1 MSEPLSPAPA
11 CVLLVDDDPDDRAL
25 IARELRGAF
34 PGVRIV
40 EATDEGSLERGLD
53 ATDIDVVVTDYAMS
67 WTDGL
72 EVLRRVRGRF
82 PFLPVVM
89 FTGSGN
95 EEVAVQGLKEG
106 LDDYVLKGHLVRLPL
121 AIVGVMAQAVQR
133 AQLQAAER
141 ALRESE
147 ERFRE
152 LAVNAIDVICRYR
165 VAEPRG
171 FEYVSPSVT
180 EMTGYT
186 PEEHYVDPDL
196 WARIVHPEDRHVME
210 AILRGEGP
218 PSARMR
224 WIRKD
229 GRVIWTDSRMRVIR
243 DEQGRLVV
251 IESITREVTDLVLA
265 EQDLEEQARTLGR
278 LAEERLRLARRLVR
292 AQEEERQRVALE
304 IHDGI
309 GQILT
314 SVSLFASDLDQ
325 VVPEEHRERA
335 VRVQELIQRAIAES
349 RALVWS
355 LRPPD
360 LERLGLVPAIE
371 HLAENLRSRGA
382 AAIHILD
389 ETGGRRAPEEVETV
403 AFRIVQEA
411 LNNAV
416 KHAKA
421 SQISVIVGTRDGRLS
436 VVVEDDGRGFDVEQ
450 VDRAELELAGGFG
463 LRGMRERAELIGGVL
478 AIDSTKGVGTTIR
491 LEVPV
496 G

>member
-1 MSEPLSPAPA
+1 MGEPLSPAPA
-11 CVLLVDDDPDDRAL
+11 CILLVDDDPDDRAL
-25 IARELRGAF
+25 IARELRAAF

-40 EATDEGSLERGLD
+40 EATDEASLERALD

-72 EVLRRVRGRF
+72 EVFRRVRGRF

-106 LDDYVLKGHLVRLPL
+106 IDDYVLKGHLVRLPL
-121 AIVGVMAQAVQR
+121 AIVGAMAQAMQR
-133 AQLQAAER
+133 ARLQAAEQ

-152 LAVNAIDVICRYR
+152 LAENAIDVICRYR

-186 PEEHYVDPDL
+186 PEEHYLDPDVR
-196 WARIVHPEDRHVME
+196 ARIVHPEDRHVME

-243 DEQGRLVV
+243 DEQGRPVV

-265 EQDLEEQARTLGR
+265 EQDLEEQARKLGR

-389 ETGGRRAPEEVETV
+389 ETGGRRVPEEVETV

>member
-1 MSEPLSPAPA
+1 MPETDGLVPHR
-11 CVLLVDDDPDDRAL
+11 VLLVDDDPDDREL
-25 IARELRGAF
+25 IRRELTRAF
-34 PGVRIV
+34 PGVGIV
-40 EATDEGSLERGLD
+40 EVTDERSLAEAL
-53 ATDIDVVVTDYAMS
+53 ATADLDVVITDYAMR

-72 EVLRRVRGRF
+72 TVFRRIREAMPHV
-82 PFLPVVM
+82 PVVM
-89 FTGSGN
+89 FTGTGN
-95 EEVAVQGLKEG
+95 EEVAVEGLKAGIE
-106 LDDYVLKGHLVRLPL
+106 DYVLKGHLVRLP
-121 AIVGVMAQAVQR
+121 MAVSGAMSRALQR
-133 AQLQAAER
+133 LELQAAEQ

-152 LAVNAIDVICRYR
+152 LAENAIDVICRYR

-186 PEEHYVDPDL
+186 PEEHYADPDL
-196 WARIVHPEDRHVME
+196 RARIVHPEDRHVVE

-218 PSARMR
+218 RSARMR

-229 GRVIWTDSRMRVIR
+229 GRVIWIDSRMRVIR
-243 DEQGRLVV
+243 DEQGRPVV
-251 IESITREVTDLVLA
+251 IESITRDVTDLVLA
-265 EQDLEEQARTLGR
+265 EQDLEAQARKLGR

-325 VVPEEHRERA
+325 VVPEEHRERVA
-335 VRVQELIQRAIAES
+335 RVLELIQRAIAES

-371 HLAENLRSRGA
+371 HLAENLRGRGEA
-382 AAIHILD
+382 TIHVLD
-389 ETGGRRAPEEVETV
+389 ETGGRRVPEEVETV

-450 VDRAELELAGGFG
+450 VDHAELELAGGFG

>member
-1 MSEPLSPAPA
+1 MPEAEALMPHR
-11 CVLLVDDDPDDRAL
+11 VLLVDDDLDDREL
-25 IARELRGAF
+25 IRRELTRAF
-34 PGVRIV
+34 PGVEIV
-40 EATDEGSLERGLD
+40 EVADERSLVEALAGKDLD
-53 ATDIDVVVTDYAMS
+53 VAITDYAMG

-72 EVLRRVRGRF
+72 AVFRRIREAM
-82 PFLPVVM
+82 PYLPVVM
-89 FTGSGN
+89 FTGTGN
-95 EEVAVQGLKEG
+95 EEVAVEGLKAGIE
-106 LDDYVLKGHLVRLPL
+106 DYVLKGHLVRLPT
-121 AIVGVMAQAVQR
+121 AVSGAMARALQR
-133 AQLQAAER
+133 LELQAAEQ

-152 LAVNAIDVICRYR
+152 LAENATDVICRYR

-180 EMTGYT
+180 EITGYT
-186 PEEHYVDPDL
+186 PEEHYADPDL
-196 WARIVHPEDRHVME
+196 RMRIVHPEDRPVVE
-210 AILRGEGP
+210 AVLRGEGP

-224 WIRKD
+224 WVRKD

-243 DEQGRLVV
+243 DEQGRPVV

-265 EQDLEEQARTLGR
+265 EQDLEEQARKLER

-309 GQILT
+309 GQVLT
-314 SVSLFASDLDQ
+314 SASLFAADLDQ
-325 VVPEEHRERA
+325 VVPEEYRERVA
-335 VRVQELIQRAIAES
+335 RVQELIRRAIAES

-371 HLAENLRSRGA
+371 HLAENLRDRGA
-382 AAIHILD
+382 AAIHVLD
-389 ETGGRRAPEEVETV
+389 ETGGRRVPEDVETV

-416 KHAKA
+416 KHAGA
-421 SQISVIVGTRDGRLS
+421 SQISVIVGMRDGRLS
-436 VVVEDDGRGFDVEQ
+436 VVVEDDGRGFDVGS

-478 AIDSTKGVGTTIR
+478 AIESTKGVGTTIR